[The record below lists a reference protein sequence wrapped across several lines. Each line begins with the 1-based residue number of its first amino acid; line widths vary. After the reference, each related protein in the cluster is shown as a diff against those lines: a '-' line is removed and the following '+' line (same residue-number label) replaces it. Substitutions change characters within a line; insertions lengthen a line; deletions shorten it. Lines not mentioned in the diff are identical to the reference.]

1 MNKEKEMLSI
11 STFWFKYQVILEKVI
26 LLQKLLQFLLKF

>member
-11 STFWFKYQVILEKVI
+11 NIFWFKYQIVLEKVM
-26 LLQKLLQFLLKF
+26 LLQKLLQFLLKI